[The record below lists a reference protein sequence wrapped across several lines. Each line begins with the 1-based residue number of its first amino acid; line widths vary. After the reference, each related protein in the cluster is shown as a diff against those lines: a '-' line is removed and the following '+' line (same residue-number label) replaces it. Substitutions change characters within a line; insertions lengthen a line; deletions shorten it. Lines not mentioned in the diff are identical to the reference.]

1 MSKLN
6 TRDGLHRVIRK
17 MSERIYALE
26 ADNARQRALIEELK
40 SQVAAAS
47 ETCPGCQMEPN
58 QTDLELDAAWEANL
72 EFYSRGD
79 M

>member
-17 MSERIYALE
+17 MSERNYALE
-26 ADNARQRALIEELK
+26 FENKRLRDLIEQLQ
-40 SQVAAAS
+40 SQVDAAS
-47 ETCPGCQMEPN
+47 ETCPGCQLEPN
-58 QTDLELDAAWEANL
+58 QIDMELDAAWEANL

>member
-26 ADNARQRALIEELK
+26 SENKRQRDLIKQLQ
-40 SQVAAAS
+40 SQVGVAS
-47 ETCPGCQMEPN
+47 EACPGCQIDM
-58 QTDLELDAAWEANL
+58 ELDAAWEANL